1 MAFRSHWLFAAEF
14 CTPGE
19 GYEKGGT
26 EGEGG
31 YFRRNHLVPVPRV
44 TDLDALK
51 NVGDR
56 LPCGRGADPEWAHR
70 HGRHGDGDRTRAL
83 AVMSSSAAISATRR
97 CSASV

>member
-1 MAFRSHWLFAAEF
+1 MAFRSHWLFAAE

-70 HGRHGDGDRTRAL
+70 HGRPA
-83 AVMSSSAAISATRR
+83 MAIERGHLLS
-97 CSASV
+97 